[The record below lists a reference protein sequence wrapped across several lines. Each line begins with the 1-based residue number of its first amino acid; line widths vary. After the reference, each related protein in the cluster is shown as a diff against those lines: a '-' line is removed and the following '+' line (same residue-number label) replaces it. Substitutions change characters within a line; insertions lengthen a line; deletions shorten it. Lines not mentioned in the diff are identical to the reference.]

1 MFSENV
7 HVVTHPLVS
16 HKLTILRDKDT
27 ATKDFRELV
36 SEIGMLLTYEATR
49 DLPLVDKEVETPI
62 CKTMAP
68 TIRGK
73 KFAVVPILR
82 AGLGLVE
89 GVLRMVP
96 SARVGHIGLY
106 RNEDTLEPVK
116 YFCKMP
122 KDVAERDVLIVDPML
137 ATSWTKNDDGTV
149 WVFQLREDVTFHDG
163 SAMTAQQVVRSFQR
177 AMDLGQGGAY
187 IWDAVLESNGGKV
200 EATGDYEVTITC
212 GYPCAIDLVVSAG
225 YAAYIMSDS
234 VADQTTEWFNEGHDG
249 GSGPYMITQATG
261 DSVVLKAYEGYRGG
275 WQENQYKNVMIRQV
289 SESSARRQMLE
300 TGECQLS
307 SQFSATDLEAL
318 KAQTDKVYTYQSET
332 FNNVIMFLNTA
343 TEPCSN
349 ADFRRAMAYAFP
361 YEETVNEIM
370 NGNAK
375 QSVGTVPS
383 SLWGHSDSIPQYTCD
398 MAKAKE
404 YLDKSGVNTDGLKL
418 TVTYMNGYDEYAS
431 ALQLYQVNL
440 KQLGIQLELRSMEW
454 DQQWAQ
460 AQNTNP
466 ADRQDMF
473 VFIWWPDYADPVSWF
488 QSLLHSEDQI
498 VYNLSY
504 LNDPELDATIDE
516 AIALTV
522 TDRDAAQANYVKAQ
536 QIVADNAYIL
546 NLYDQMHT
554 FVVSNTIQG
563 VSENPSYSNAIQ
575 YYNITTK

>member
-1 MFSENV
+1 
-7 HVVTHPLVS
+7 
-16 HKLTILRDKDT
+16 
-27 ATKDFRELV
+27 
-36 SEIGMLLTYEATR
+36 
-49 DLPLVDKEVETPI
+49 
-62 CKTMAP
+62 
-68 TIRGK
+68 
-73 KFAVVPILR
+73 
-82 AGLGLVE
+82 
-89 GVLRMVP
+89 
-96 SARVGHIGLY
+96 
-106 RNEDTLEPVK
+106 
-116 YFCKMP
+116 
-122 KDVAERDVLIVDPML
+122 
-137 ATSWTKNDDGTV
+137 
-149 WVFQLREDVTFHDG
+149 
-163 SAMTAQQVVRSFQR
+163 
-177 AMDLGQGGAY
+177 
-187 IWDAVLESNGGKV
+187 
-200 EATGDYEVTITC
+200 
-212 GYPCAIDLVVSAG
+212 
-225 YAAYIMSDS
+225 
-234 VADQTTEWFNEGHDG
+234 
-249 GSGPYMITQATG
+249 
-261 DSVVLKAYEGYRGG
+261 VVLKAYEGYRGG